1 MKLQDLLDHQEFAL
15 TVTSGHG
22 DQLQASIGGAHVLE
36 VEEPLRWVP
45 PGWIVLTTGIRL
57 WRRPAE
63 QRRLIADLASGGVA
77 ALGFGVGVVF
87 DDLPAALLDEA
98 RKHDFTVFEVPES
111 TTFRDIVRFVDG
123 QLLSQDMNALRR
135 TIAVRDRLVEA
146 VAEPDPEAAL
156 VRRLAHVV
164 RAPVSL
170 FDPAGN
176 VISSSSPPDAA
187 EHWRRLQRLAPGAE
201 ETHLVVDRNLQAAR
215 ILMDGFPVRWVV
227 VTTNH
232 ASLTSTVVERGLRD
246 ATALLTA
253 LHRIR
258 HHELDALR
266 QGRRE
271 LLLAI
276 FQPAADEPR
285 APGAEPAPAE
295 RSLVARGRSL
305 GVDVDDPRL
314 RVVVAS
320 DFVDGALVEE
330 IAGEV
335 EATLARQS
343 VTSPAAVI
351 GDRLVTIVPGG
362 CPLDQLWGGRA
373 GQLAVGVGQ
382 PTGGVAGLSRSRR
395 EAEIACVHA
404 RRTGPGTTVDQ
415 ASLALVDWMVLQFG
429 IEQLAPRAAQVLEPL
444 SGQQELLETL
454 GVYLRQNMNASE
466 TARHM
471 HLHKNSLGYRLRR
484 IEQELGRDLRD
495 PRDLAEIQVALTVMA
510 LRG

>member
-1 MKLQDLLDHQEFAL
+1 MKLQDLLDQQEFAL
-15 TVTSGHG
+15 SVISGHS

-63 QRRLIADLASGGVA
+63 QRRLVADLASGGVA

-87 DDLPAALLDEA
+87 DDLPAALVDEA
-98 RKHDFTVFEVPES
+98 RRHDFTVFEVPEL
-111 TTFRDIVRFVDG
+111 TTFRDIVRFVNG

-135 TIAVRDRLVEA
+135 TIAVRDRLVDA

-156 VRRLAHVV
+156 VGRLAQVV
-164 RAPVSL
+164 RASVSL
-170 FDPAGN
+170 FDPVGN
-176 VISSSSPPDAA
+176 VVSASRPLDAA
-187 EHWRRLQRLAPGAE
+187 DHWRRLQRLAPHAE
-201 ETHLVVDRNLQAAR
+201 EMPLVVDRNLQAAV
-215 ILMDGFPVRWVV
+215 ILVDGFPVRWVV
-227 VTTNH
+227 VTTDH
-232 ASLTSTVVERGLRD
+232 ASLASSVVERGLRD

-258 HHELDALR
+258 LYELDVLR
-266 QGRRE
+266 KGRRE

-276 FQPAADEPR
+276 FQPAGDDPR
-285 APGAEPAPAE
+285 APRAE
-295 RSLVARGRSL
+295 RSLVARGRGL
-305 GVDVDDPRL
+305 GVDIDDPHL
-314 RVVVAS
+314 RVVLAS
-320 DFVDGALVEE
+320 DFVGGALVEE
-330 IAGEV
+330 LAGEV

-343 VTSPAAVI
+343 LTSPTAVI
-351 GDRLVTIVPGG
+351 DDRLVMIVPESY
-362 CPLDQLWGGRA
+362 PLDQLWGGRS
-373 GQLAVGVGQ
+373 GQLAVGVGL
-382 PTGGVAGLSRSRR
+382 PSGGLHGLSRSRR

-415 ASLALVDWMVLQFG
+415 GALALVDWMVLQFD
-429 IEQLAPRAAQVLEPL
+429 IEQLAPRAARVLEPL

-454 GVYLRQNMNASE
+454 EAYLQQNMNASE

-484 IEQELGRDLRD
+484 IEQELGLDLRD

-510 LRG
+510 LGG